1 MSARMRQFIS
11 LAGLAW
17 LMLAMPMA
25 ALGAEA
31 VVVRD
36 AYMDL
41 HSGPGR
47 GYPIFHAVERDEQ
60 IVVLKR
66 RTDWFKVRTTKGV
79 EGWASRESVERT
91 ETVAGTPQAFR
102 DPARDDFDGRRM
114 EFGFASGDF
123 DGDQVFT
130 FRAGYRASEIFT
142 TELTVSQVSGTFS
155 STTLYHANLVASPF
169 MDWRVAPFFTLGWG
183 RFENEPKQVLVDDKD
198 VNEWAANVGLGARTY
213 LGERFLLRADWR
225 EYIVMVDDNNN
236 QDFSEWTLGFA
247 VFF

>member
-1 MSARMRQFIS
+1 MRQFIS
-11 LAGLAW
+11 LAGIVW
-17 LMLAMPMA
+17 LMLSVPLAGHA
-25 ALGAEA
+25 AEA

-47 GYPIFHAVERDEQ
+47 GYPIFHAVERDEE
-60 IVVLKR
+60 ILVLKR
-66 RTDWFKVRTTKGV
+66 RTDWFKVRTAKGI
-79 EGWASRESVERT
+79 EGWASRAAVERT
-91 ETVAGTPQAFR
+91 ETAAGVPQAFR
-102 DPARDDFDGRRM
+102 DPARDDFDGRRF

-130 FRAGYRASEIFT
+130 FRAGYRANEIFT

-183 RFENEPKQVLVDDKD
+183 RFENEPKQVLVDDKN

-213 LGERFLLRADWR
+213 FGERFLLRADWR
-225 EYIVMVDDNNN
+225 EYIVMIDDNNN